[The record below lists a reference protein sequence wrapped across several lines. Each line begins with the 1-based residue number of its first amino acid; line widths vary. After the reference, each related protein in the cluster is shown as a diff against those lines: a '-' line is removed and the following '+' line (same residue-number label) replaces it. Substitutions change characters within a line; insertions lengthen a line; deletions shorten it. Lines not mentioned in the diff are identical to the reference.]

1 MTGKRPVSRSD
12 RRKTALYL
20 LAFVIVVVLS
30 GAVILPQVWP
40 MGLFLWLVVVGA
52 TLFLLVR
59 WHSSSTVYYCAACGH
74 DFVISTWTDLM
85 APHKPGA
92 KLLTCP
98 ECGTRDWAEVL
109 MAEAEEAGSEPE
121 GDAEAG
127 AEGEEWPD
135 DDQ

>member
-1 MTGKRPVSRSD
+1 
-12 RRKTALYL
+12 
-20 LAFVIVVVLS
+20 
-30 GAVILPQVWP
+30 
-40 MGLFLWLVVVGA
+40 MGLFLWLVVVAA

-59 WHSSSTVYYCAACGH
+59 WHSSSTVYHCAACGH

-98 ECGTRDWAEVL
+98 ECGTRDWTEVL
-109 MAEAEEAGSEPE
+109 MAEAEEAGSELE

-127 AEGEEWPD
+127 AEGEE
-135 DDQ
+135 